1 MKAVHSRQSTV
12 PEFQLTDMNT
22 EQAKD
27 ILKKVRQIEIRTSR
41 LVNDSL
47 AGEYHSVF
55 KGRGMD
61 FDEVREYVPGDE
73 VRAIDW
79 NVTARAGRPFVKK
92 FTEERELTI
101 LLAVDVSASGN
112 FGSGTQS
119 KRQMAAELASVL
131 AFSAIRN
138 SDKVGLVLFSDQIE
152 QYIPPKKG
160 RQHVLR
166 VIREILFFEPQSRGT
181 DIVRALDFA
190 NQVTSRRAIM
200 FLISDFE
207 LPNQDQALA
216 DVRRAVRLASRRH
229 DVVALHVH
237 DLREAELPDIGQL
250 AVEDA
255 ETGEL
260 IELDTTDERVR
271 SRFAELAQQRVENLR
286 RALAGEGVDTLNLNT
301 REPYEPALRSFF
313 KNRERRMQ

>member
-1 MKAVHSRQSTV
+1 
-12 PEFQLTDMNT
+12 MNT
-22 EQAKD
+22 EQAKE
-27 ILKKVRQIEIRTSR
+27 ILKKVRQVEIRTNR
-41 LVNDSL
+41 LVNESL
-47 AGEYHSVF
+47 AGQYHSVF

-79 NVTARAGRPFVKK
+79 NVTARAGHAFVKK

-101 LLAVDVSASGN
+101 LLVVDLSASGN
-112 FGSGTQS
+112 FGSGPRS

-131 AFSAIRN
+131 AFSATRN
-138 SDKVGLVLFSDQIE
+138 SDKVGLVLFTDQIE

-166 VIREILFFEPQSRGT
+166 VIREILFFEPHSRGT

-200 FLISDFE
+200 FLLSDFE
-207 LPNQDQALA
+207 LPNQDQSLT
-216 DVRRAVRLASRRH
+216 DLRRGLRLASRRH
-229 DVVALHVH
+229 DLVALHVH
-237 DLREAELPDIGQL
+237 DLRESELPDVGQL
-250 AVEDA
+250 SVEDA

-260 IELDTTDERVR
+260 IELDTTDESVR
-271 SRFAELAQQRVENLR
+271 RRFAELAKQRMDNLR
-286 RALAGEGVDTLNLNT
+286 RALAGEGVDALNLDT
-301 REPYEPALRSFF
+301 SEPYEPALRSFF
-313 KNRERRMQ
+313 KNRERRMR

>member
-1 MKAVHSRQSTV
+1 
-12 PEFQLTDMNT
+12 MNT
-22 EQAKD
+22 EQAKE
-27 ILKKVRQIEIRTSR
+27 ILKKVRQIEIRTNR

-79 NVTARAGRPFVKK
+79 NVTARAGRPFIKK

-101 LLAVDVSASGN
+101 LLLVDVSASGN
-112 FGSGTQS
+112 FGSGRQS

-138 SDKVGLVLFSDQIE
+138 NDKVGLVLFSNQIE

-166 VIREILFFEPQSRGT
+166 VIREILFFEPHSRGT
-181 DIVRALDFA
+181 NIVSALDFA
-190 NQVTSRRAIM
+190 NQVTNRRAIM
-200 FLISDFE
+200 FLVSDFE
-207 LPNQDQALA
+207 LANQDEALA
-216 DVRRAVRLASRRH
+216 DVRRAVRLAGRRH
-229 DVVALHVH
+229 DVVALHIH

-250 AVEDA
+250 ALEDA
-255 ETGEL
+255 ETGDL

-271 SRFAELAQQRVENLR
+271 RRFAELAQARVENLR
-286 RALAGEGVDTLNLNT
+286 RALAAEGIDALNLDT

-313 KNRERRMQ
+313 KNRERRLQ

>member
-1 MKAVHSRQSTV
+1 
-12 PEFQLTDMNT
+12 MNT

-286 RALAGEGVDTLNLNT
+286 RALAGEGVDTLNLDT

>member
-1 MKAVHSRQSTV
+1 
-12 PEFQLTDMNT
+12 MNT
-22 EQAKD
+22 EYAKE
-27 ILKKVRQIEIRTSR
+27 ILSKVRQVEIRTNR

-47 AGEYHSVF
+47 AGQYHSVF

-79 NVTARAGRPFVKK
+79 NVTARAGRPFIKK

-101 LLAVDVSASGN
+101 LLMVDVSASGN
-112 FGSGTQS
+112 FGSGAGS
-119 KRQMAAELASVL
+119 KRQLAGELASVL

-166 VIREILFFEPQSRGT
+166 VIREILFFEPSSQGT

-200 FLISDFE
+200 FMVSDFE
-207 LPNQDQALA
+207 LPDQDQSLGE
-216 DVRRAVRLASRRH
+216 VRRALRFVSRRH
-229 DVVALHVH
+229 DVVAMHIR
-237 DLREAELPDIGQL
+237 DPRELEVPDVGQL
-250 AVEDA
+250 ALEDA

-260 IELDTTDERVR
+260 IELDTANESVR
-271 SRFAELAQQRVENLR
+271 RRFAELAQKRLDNLR
-286 RALAGEGVDTLNLNT
+286 RALAAEGIDALHIDACQ
-301 REPYEPALRSFF
+301 PYEPALRSFF
-313 KNRERRMQ
+313 KNRERKQR

>member
-1 MKAVHSRQSTV
+1 MNPEKAKNILSRMR
-12 PEFQLTDMNT
+12 QL
-22 EQAKD
+22 E
-27 ILKKVRQIEIRTSR
+27 LRTRR

-47 AGEYHSVF
+47 AREYHSVF

-61 FDEVREYVPGDE
+61 FDEVREYVAGDE

-79 NVTARAGRPFVKK
+79 NVTARAGRPFIKK

-101 LLAVDVSASGN
+101 LLVVDVSASGN
-112 FGSGTQS
+112 FGSGRQS

-138 SDKVGLVLFSDQIE
+138 NDKVGLVLFSDQIE

-190 NQVTSRRAIM
+190 NQITTRRAIM
-200 FLISDFE
+200 FLVSDFE
-207 LPNQDQALA
+207 LQNQDRALA
-216 DVRRAVRLASRRH
+216 EMRRAIRLAGRRH
-229 DVVALHVH
+229 DVVALHIH
-237 DLREAELPDIGQL
+237 DQRESE
-250 AVEDA
+250 
-255 ETGEL
+255 
-260 IELDTTDERVR
+260 
-271 SRFAELAQQRVENLR
+271 
-286 RALAGEGVDTLNLNT
+286 
-301 REPYEPALRSFF
+301 
-313 KNRERRMQ
+313 

>member
-1 MKAVHSRQSTV
+1 
-12 PEFQLTDMNT
+12 MNT
-22 EQAKD
+22 EQAKE
-27 ILKKVRQIEIRTSR
+27 ILKKVRQVEIRTSR

-55 KGRGMD
+55 KGPGMD

-73 VRAIDW
+73 VRTIDW
-79 NVTARAGRPFVKK
+79 NVTARAGRPFIKK

-112 FGSGTQS
+112 FGSGHQS

-138 SDKVGLVLFSDQIE
+138 NDKVGLVLFTDQIE

-166 VIREILFFEPQSRGT
+166 VIREILFFEPHSRGT

-200 FLISDFE
+200 FLVSDFE

-216 DVRRAVRLASRRH
+216 DLRRAVRLASRRH
-229 DVVALHVH
+229 DLVALHVH
-237 DLREAELPDIGQL
+237 DLREAELPDVGQL
-250 AVEDA
+250 AIEDA
-255 ETGEL
+255 ESGEL
-260 IELDTTDERVR
+260 IELDTTDDRVR
-271 SRFAELAQQRVENLR
+271 SRFAELAKQRVNNLR
-286 RALAGEGVDTLNLNT
+286 RALAAEGVDALNLDT

>member
-1 MKAVHSRQSTV
+1 
-12 PEFQLTDMNT
+12 MNT
-22 EQAKD
+22 EQAKE

-61 FDEVREYVPGDE
+61 FDEVREYVAGDE

-79 NVTARAGRPFVKK
+79 NVTARAGRPFIKK

-112 FGSGTQS
+112 FGSGQQS

-138 SDKVGLVLFSDQIE
+138 NDKVGLVLFSDQIE

-181 DIVRALDFA
+181 NIMRALDFA
-190 NQVTSRRAIM
+190 NQITTRRAIL
-200 FLISDFE
+200 FLVSDFE
-207 LPNQDQALA
+207 LQNQDQSIMEL
-216 DVRRAVRLASRRH
+216 RRAIRLANRRH

-237 DLREAELPDIGQL
+237 DQREEELPDVGQL
-250 AVEDA
+250 AIEDA

-271 SRFAELAQQRVENLR
+271 ARFAELARQRGENLR
-286 RALAGEGVDTLNLNT
+286 RGLAAEGVDSLNLNT
-301 REPYEPALRSFF
+301 REPYEPALRAFF
-313 KNRERRMQ
+313 KNRERRMR